1 VKTRIPTKAI
11 RDLLSRSEL
20 QDQIKSLSPFLF
32 PSFNLLVET
41 KPGTF
46 APATVLFSLSGEVS
60 LKPGLDFGLDLTV
73 RADPGTWNEILS
85 GRSTLLTEFFRGRV
99 RFRNQRTAWNRFC
112 LLSYFLNQ
120 KGIKCL
126 TNNSLPLEGGGRGR
140 G

>member
-20 QDQIKSLSPFLF
+20 QDQIKSLPPFLF
-32 PSFNLLVET
+32 PSFNLLLET

-46 APATVLFSLSGEVS
+46 APATVLFSLSGEVN
-60 LKPGLDFGLDLTV
+60 LKPGFDFGLDLTV
-73 RADPGTWNEILS
+73 RADPGAWNEILS

-112 LLSYFLNQ
+112 LLSYFLA
-120 KGIKCL
+120 KK
-126 TNNSLPLEGGGRGR
+126 R
-140 G
+140 